1 MDLSKRVGMNIRAI
15 RKAQKLTIDELAEK
29 CDFQAPYL
37 SDIERGERN
46 ITLQTLN
53 KILAALEVDA
63 GSVLIPEG
71 KATEAL
77 ENTKNELLKISI
89 NILEDKNE
97 DDIRMILNIS
107 NEIFDRFKKNKE
119 SSL

>member
-53 KILAALEVDA
+53 KILDALEVDP
-63 GSVLIPEG
+63 GSVLIPESR
-71 KATEAL
+71 ATEKA
-77 ENTKNELLKISI
+77 EIIREELL
-89 NILEDKNE
+89 NLLFNTLEDKNE
-97 DDIRMILNIS
+97 DDIRMLLNIA
-107 NEIFDRFKKNKE
+107 NEIFGRFNTN
-119 SSL
+119 